1 MSEKMVKYEDAWNL
15 LTRLTMMMAAMVV
28 PLIEKYG
35 DEAMGYLKNK
45 LWEIMVEHY
54 KRVFDQMEIEKRDLK
69 TFGTI
74 FYQQVV
80 RPLEALGQKEAV
92 IESTDRRS
100 VNRAIRCV
108 ELEGWRQVT
117 DKPEIL
123 CELDE
128 VICMAMAKAFNPKLV
143 YKKYSGDVVDGKH
156 HWGLPWGK
164 PYCEFIMEDEDKTPN
179 KPR

>member
-1 MSEKMVKYEDAWNL
+1 MSQKMVAYEDAWNL
-15 LTRLTMMMAAMVV
+15 LNRLTLMMAAMVV

-35 DEAMGYLKNK
+35 DEAMEYLKK
-45 LWEIMVEHY
+45 SLREIMVRHY
-54 KRVFDQMEIEKRDLK
+54 KRVFDQMNIEKRDLK
-69 TFGTI
+69 TFGKI

-80 RPLEALGQKEAV
+80 RPLEAVGQKEVV

-128 VICMAMAKAFNPKLV
+128 AICKAMAEAFNPKLV
-143 YKKYSGDVVDGKH
+143 YKKYSAEVVDGKH
-156 HWGLPWGK
+156 QWGLPWGK
-164 PYCEFIMEDEDKTPN
+164 PYCEFIMEDEDKKLQN
-179 KPR
+179 AR